1 AQHDDNG
8 SPAAIDGAHPGLGV
22 DGIES
27 ASPKLADDGSTNSGK
42 LDHHAS
48 ADPDINDNHPADN
61 WLHTLAQPD
70 DGRHPADPP
79 VDVSELPNVKFA
91 NNDSAHPGTVVPH
104 DSPTLTTLPSDASG
118 THGPAAPNLNVPG
131 TVMSDAASDQFVFE
145 KGHDKVADVKPDM
158 IETDHAVADIRHLLH
173 TAHDANAVGALDP
186 NHTTAP
192 QDMTK
197 VQLLHHHGDFH
208 FA

>member
-1 AQHDDNG
+1 MDL
-8 SPAAIDGAHPGLGV
+8 IR
-22 DGIES
+22 
-27 ASPKLADDGSTNSGK
+27 
-42 LDHHAS
+42 
-48 ADPDINDNHPADN
+48 DPI
-61 WLHTLAQPD
+61 
-70 DGRHPADPP
+70 
-79 VDVSELPNVKFA
+79 DVSELSNFKFA

-104 DSPTLTTLPSDASG
+104 DSPTLTTLPSDSSG

-158 IETDHAVADIRHLLH
+158 IETDHAVDEIRHLLH

-197 VQLLHHHGDFH
+197 VQLPHHHGDFH